1 MGLEFWKPKPG
12 DLVIV
17 LIFVWGKEQEKKRK
31 TLDKEGVGEG
41 KEEHKIIA

>member
-17 LIFVWGKEQEKKRK
+17 LIFVWGKEQEKKKGKHLIKKGWERERK
-31 TLDKEGVGEG
+31 NTG
-41 KEEHKIIA
+41 